1 MILFR
6 VPTSGREEIA
16 TVLLRSEL
24 GEAFVKLDNGT
35 TRWIPKDWIQEEV
48 D

>member
-6 VPTSGREEIA
+6 ISPSGREEIA
-16 TVLLRSEL
+16 EVLLRSEL

-35 TRWIPKDWIQEEV
+35 TRWIPADWIQEEV
-48 D
+48 

>member
-1 MILFR
+1 MTIIFR

-16 TVLLRSEL
+16 EVLLRSQL
-24 GEAFVKLDNGT
+24 GEAFVKLENGT
-35 TRWIPKDWIQEEV
+35 TRWIPADWIEE

>member
-6 VPTSGREEIA
+6 ISPSGREEIA
-16 TVLLRSEL
+16 TVLLRSEM
-24 GEAFVKLDNGT
+24 GEAFVKLENGT
-35 TRWIPKDWIQEEV
+35 TRWIPADWITDEE